1 MNSENP
7 NSGDSQIARDLFE
20 RAVTSLLLGMP
31 DKALLEYEKIL
42 ADEPQNIRALCGK
55 AQVRYMQGHE
65 KEALEELDKVIA
77 REPSS
82 WWGYLAK
89 GELLLNA
96 QRLSEAANLFEE
108 AKTHADRKDA
118 KAYCDVMISS
128 AKEDHVGV
136 LTAYRNMREL
146 GMNNPQATIYAAIS
160 QLELGDTENAC
171 ENGESVIK
179 LAPKSHPG
187 FLLRGLGRLE
197 KKEYQGAYD
206 DFSNAIRLAAL
217 NTTKEQLS
225 EWHCL
230 RSLASEG
237 LQNYPAALGDL
248 SRSVKLNPKNGK
260 TYFFLGRTKGVVGD
274 LEGAI
279 QAYTHSL
286 NQKYDRK
293 LCLNT
298 RGRTYLI
305 MEKKG
310 DAKRDFKEL
319 QEIDPDGVEGIVGLG
334 ACAREEGKFEEA
346 HEYYAEAI
354 RKKPN
359 SAEAYLGLASLADAE
374 GKPDESKMYE
384 EKASSL
390 EPENQAVLLMIALRD
405 FRNDKYQEAKS
416 KLDQADAIS
425 SVPMVVG
432 MRAYMASF
440 SEDPEAA
447 EYIKIAMA
455 YPGTQ
460 AMGLFG
466 SAVLC
471 AKKSDF
477 REAERLLSIAIG
489 HSQENSML
497 LLFYSMRAELRIE
510 MEAFRTA
517 LKDIDKALEL
527 KPKDE
532 DLHVSRGNVLVRMK
546 RYTEGLKDANI
557 ALEIN
562 SGCASAHSL
571 LGQVD
576 YEQKKA
582 GLGLSHFEKALAINS
597 KFGEGYYFI
606 GLIRMKSD
614 DRVGAAEMFEKAAE
628 LGIPKAGEQLEL
640 MSLEHAEWLKPRGV
654 SHKDRVRY
662 LLENDF
668 KDSIKDKETINGV
681 IRNRILNAL
690 KQKYGIIMTDH
701 TLRAYLQQ
709 LDYVKMRGR
718 KKDSGVNS

>member
-7 NSGDSQIARDLFE
+7 NGGDSQIARDLFE
-20 RAVTSLLLGMP
+20 RAVTSLLLGLP
-31 DKALLEYEKIL
+31 DQALLEYEKIL
-42 ADEPQNIRALCGK
+42 TDKPQNIRALCGK

-77 REPSS
+77 TEPSS
-82 WWGYLAK
+82 WWGYRAK
-89 GELLLNA
+89 GELLING
-96 QRLSEAANLFEE
+96 QRLSEAATFFEK
-108 AKTHADRKDA
+108 ARDLADSMDA
-118 KAYCDVMISS
+118 ETYCNVMISF

-136 LTAYRNMREL
+136 LTAYRRLQEL
-146 GMNNPQATIYAAIS
+146 GVDNPQATICAAIS

-179 LAPKSHPG
+179 LAPKSRTG

-197 KKEYQGAYD
+197 KKEYREAYD
-206 DFSNAIRLAAL
+206 DFSSAIKLAAP
-217 NTTKEQLS
+217 NTPTEQLS
-225 EWHCL
+225 EWYRR
-230 RSLASEG
+230 RSLASDG
-237 LQNYPAALGDL
+237 LQNYSLALDDL
-248 SRSVKLNPKNGK
+248 SRSVKLNPKNGEAH
-260 TYFFLGRTKGVVGD
+260 FFLGRMKLVVGEID
-274 LEGAI
+274 GAI
-279 QAYTHSL
+279 QAFTYSL

-293 LCLNT
+293 LCLNS
-298 RGRTYLI
+298 RGHAYLI
-305 MEKKG
+305 MNKIR
-310 DAKRDFKEL
+310 DAKRDFEEL
-319 QEIDPDGVEGIVGLG
+319 REIDSDGIEGIVGLG
-334 ACAREEGKFEEA
+334 SCSREEGKYKEA
-346 HEYYAEAI
+346 HEYLAEAI

-390 EPENQAVLLMIALRD
+390 EPENQAVLLMLALRD
-405 FRNDKYQEAKS
+405 FRNDKYQDAKS
-416 KLDQADAIS
+416 KLDQANAIS
-425 SVPMVVG
+425 HVPMVVG
-432 MRAYMASF
+432 MRAYFASF

-466 SAVLC
+466 SAILS
-471 AKKSDF
+471 AKKSEF

-489 HSQENSML
+489 RSQDSSIL
-497 LLFYSMRAELRIE
+497 PLFYSTRAEVRIE